1 MQLTPRASSWA
12 LSPISKQPFVFKFYF
27 VRNVEKKLVHHP
39 NIRSI
44 YFDELNLKKEKEKKG
59 DYVAIRIQWSAK
71 FQCSDSII

>member
-44 YFDELNLKKEKEKKG
+44 YFDELN
-59 DYVAIRIQWSAK
+59 
-71 FQCSDSII
+71 